1 MLGVGP
7 FELSPDARELRR
19 DGQPQA
25 LRRSAFEILL
35 ALAERPGQVL
45 SKRLLCER
53 AWPGREVSE
62 NSLQVEISALRK
74 LLGSGAIATASG
86 RGYQLTL
93 PVQERGAEAL
103 PLLGRDDDLA
113 ALQALLAEGGVVSLV
128 GEGGVGK
135 TWLAQAVVRA
145 QAQSAPAVMVALDGV
160 HGAEAVRLAV
170 AQALDLA
177 PAASLASL
185 TTRRGLL
192 VLDGCDGALQAVAN
206 LLAEV
211 QAQGAVVKLLTTS
224 REALRVPGEHRF
236 PVLPLAPEAARAL
249 FLCHAP
255 APVPTTLYQNLAGHP
270 LAIVLAAKAPASGP
284 PRHRSLMACFELSWA
299 ALSTAERVLLAQL
312 AALPQPFDQGD
323 VQALAADA
331 SPWDQIETL
340 AGLVDKSLLLL
351 EGREGGGPPT
361 YQLGTLSRLCLQQ
374 RLAAQS

>member
-1 MLGVGP
+1 V
-7 FELSPDARELRR
+7 RTC
-19 DGQPQA
+19 
-25 LRRSAFEILL
+25 L
-35 ALAERPGQVL
+35 ARPGGQ
-45 SKRLLCER
+45 R
-53 AWPGREVSE
+53 

-74 LLGSGAIATASG
+74 LLGSGVATASG

-177 PAASLASL
+177 PAASVASL

-211 QAQGAVVKLLTTS
+211 QAQGAVVTVLTTS

-255 APVPTTLYQNLAGHP
+255 APVPTLYQNLAGHP
-270 LAIVLAAKAPASGP
+270 LAIVLAAKAP
-284 PRHRSLMACFELSWA
+284 HRA
-299 ALSTAERVLLAQL
+299 R
-312 AALPQPFDQGD
+312 
-323 VQALAADA
+323 
-331 SPWDQIETL
+331 
-340 AGLVDKSLLLL
+340 
-351 EGREGGGPPT
+351 
-361 YQLGTLSRLCLQQ
+361 LGT
-374 RLAAQS
+374 AA